1 MYTTILTYL
10 VQAKRYFQQRTGIRI
25 LKSGVLAQDD
35 FQDLLTKMDVDEREA
50 DHCADLVKTE
60 MANETADQ
68 FASLSLEMS
77 NIGLLRDALDRM
89 EQPISQTVRRLE
101 QVEDY
106 LNSRFHFIA
115 GLMRDDFYTDRL
127 W

>member
-1 MYTTILTYL
+1 
-10 VQAKRYFQQRTGIRI
+10 
-25 LKSGVLAQDD
+25 
-35 FQDLLTKMDVDEREA
+35 MDVDEREA